1 MTGIPSKAHLY
12 RTLSGIYTVQTFRN
26 LHIIEKQHSEGV
38 NCNTEFYT
46 EVLLK
51 VADEYQNLND
61 AFNGKND
68 EYFEML
74 EESLKFCLSYFRKW
88 QNPIKIRE
96 RMNCSIPEYVLHGRF
111 KEICI
116 NGEKLTEDN
125 MMQCNIDIRNRYY
138 TLINRSI
145 IENTKLKVN

>member
-1 MTGIPSKAHLY
+1 MTGLPSKAHLY

-26 LHIIEKQHSEGV
+26 LHIVEKQHSEGIA
-38 NCNTEFYT
+38 CDTEFYNRVLVKLT
-46 EVLLK
+46 E
-51 VADEYQNLND
+51 EYRKLND

-74 EESLKFCLSYFRKW
+74 EEGMKFCLSYFRKW
-88 QNPIKIRE
+88 QDPIKIRE

-111 KEICI
+111 KEICV
-116 NGEKLTEDN
+116 NNEKLTEDN

-138 TLINRSI
+138 TLINRGI
-145 IENTKLKVN
+145 TENSKLKVD